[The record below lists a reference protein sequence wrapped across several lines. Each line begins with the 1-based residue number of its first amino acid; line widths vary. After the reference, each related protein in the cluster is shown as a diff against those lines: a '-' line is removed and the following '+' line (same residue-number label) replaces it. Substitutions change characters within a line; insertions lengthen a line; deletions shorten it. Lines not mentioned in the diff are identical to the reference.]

1 MPLAERDALFARYQ
15 HLVRVIAL
23 SIARKCPPDVDLA
36 DLEQSGNLGL
46 LAAIKRYD
54 PARDETFEALC
65 RLRIKFAI
73 VDYLREREP
82 HEQLDESHSADLA
95 TPLPPLERQIELSQ
109 ALAKLEPIARYVIE
123 CLYWRA
129 MRAEETGAL
138 TGRSGR
144 WVREVEERALLS
156 LGAAL
161 GGAENGTRRAL
172 RIIMIGLRR
181 KNL

>member
-1 MPLAERDALFARYQ
+1 MPIPERDALFARYQ

-46 LAAIKRYD
+46 LSAISRYD
-54 PARDETFEALC
+54 SARDDTFEALC

-73 VDYLREREP
+73 LDSLREREP
-82 HEQLDESHSADLA
+82 HEQLDESQDRAA
-95 TPLPPLERQIELSQ
+95 TLPPLEQQIELSQ
-109 ALAKLEPIARYVIE
+109 ALTRLEPIARYVIE
-123 CLYWRA
+123 CIYWRNMA
-129 MRAEETGAL
+129 AEEIGAL
-138 TGRSGR
+138 TRRSGR
-144 WVREVEERALLS
+144 WVREVEARALLS